1 MKEKKKKKHEMIKG
15 DIWYSCL
22 NTETCISITFF
33 NPHVFSQYLNN
44 DTKNF

>member
-1 MKEKKKKKHEMIKG
+1 MIKG
-15 DIWYSCL
+15 GVWYSCL
-22 NTETCISITFF
+22 NIETYISTTLF